1 MSATG
6 LALGASRTA
15 CFVAVS
21 LVLGG
26 LVFAARVWVPAL
38 RESAGEE
45 PPDDAFARRF
55 GALVLAGCGLGFA
68 GTLGLMVAGDGT
80 SGSGF
85 WLAVQSVGWVA
96 VAGLL
101 LSRGAPSERLEPE
114 APLWLACGTASL
126 ALVLAGRP
134 TSLGIG
140 LVTIVHVAAAAV
152 WVGGI
157 ACLVVALPVALRP
170 LDPARRTAL
179 MLAALARFSPYAF
192 AAVIAIVLSGTVH
205 AATVLP
211 SFADLWESAFGRL
224 VLLKVVLVLA
234 LIGLGAINRNHVIPA
249 LLGEGRRP
257 RDPLTVAVLSRRV
270 LAWEAVAMAAVLVAS
285 AALVAAD
292 PSSKKPDPY
301 PVSHVDTRRSAP
313 DGAVGDRGR

>member
-1 MSATG
+1 VSAAG

-55 GALVLAGCGLGFA
+55 GALVLAGCGLGFL
-68 GTLGLMVAGDGT
+68 GTLGLMAT
-80 SGSGF
+80 SGRTDGSGF
-85 WLAVQSVGWVA
+85 WVAVQSVGWVA
-96 VAGLL
+96 VAGIL
-101 LSRGAPSERLEPE
+101 LSRAAPSERLEPE
-114 APLWLACGTASL
+114 PPLWLACGTASL
-126 ALVLAGRP
+126 ALVLSGRP

-140 LVTIVHVAAAAV
+140 LVTIVHVAAASV

-192 AAVIAIVLSGTVH
+192 GAVIAIVLSGTVH

-211 SFADLWESAFGRL
+211 SFAALWESAFGRL
-224 VLLKVVLVLA
+224 VLLKVLLVLA
-234 LIGLGAINRNHVIPA
+234 LVGLGAINRNHVIPS
-249 LLGEGRRP
+249 LLGSGRRP
-257 RDPLTVAVLSRRV
+257 RDPLTVALLARRV
-270 LAWEAVAMAAVLVAS
+270 LAWEAVAMAVVLVAS

-292 PSSKKPDPY
+292 PSSKKRDPY
-301 PVSHVDTRRSAP
+301 PVGHVDTRRSAP
-313 DGAVGDRGR
+313 EGAVGDRGR